1 MNREIA
7 IRIGEL
13 GKTYPVEVNKA
24 GGWLLGAIALG
35 TIALALGA
43 WQVLSSAR
51 IYPKLLYQ
59 KQKASLLRERLTRLR
74 NESGPVRTE
83 VAALDSVRTLI
94 ASRFGQSDTTLAKND
109 VRWSNARTL
118 DALFPDPSGE
128 ETWARSM
135 EDLGER
141 AYLVR
146 SDLARHGK
154 SAKDL
159 VDKLAATPSIAPA
172 RGQVSS
178 GFGWRLHPVL
188 GVFMMHAGQ
197 DITGPIGLS
206 VVATAQGKV
215 VTREFSSSFGNYVVL
230 DHGDGIRTLYAH
242 LSAFRCD
249 LGQDVRRGEEIGL
262 MGSTGRSTGPHV
274 HYEIHQSLKPLDPLP
289 WILPTVL
296 VP

>member
-1 MNREIA
+1 MA
-7 IRIGEL
+7 
-13 GKTYPVEVNKA
+13 A
-24 GGWLLGAIALG
+24 GRHRHRRDRLG
-35 TIALALGA
+35 TGA
-43 WQVLSSAR
+43 WQVLASAR

-59 KQKASLLRERLTRLR
+59 KQKGSLLHERLKRLR
-74 NESGPVRTE
+74 SESDPVHSE
-83 VAALDSVRTLI
+83 VAALDSASTLI
-94 ASRFGQSDTTLAKND
+94 SSRFGQSDSSVAQTVA
-109 VRWSNARTL
+109 RWSNARTL

-128 ETWARSM
+128 EAWARSL

-141 AYLVR
+141 ATVVR
-146 SDLARHGK
+146 EGLTKHITA
-154 SAKDL
+154 AKRIM
-159 VDKLAATPSIAPA
+159 DKLEATPSIAPA

-188 GVFMMHAGQ
+188 GVFMMHGGQ
-197 DITGPIGLS
+197 DITGPIGLT
-206 VVATAQGKV
+206 VVATARGKV

-242 LSAFRCD
+242 LSAFRCE

>member
-1 MNREIA
+1 MKREIS

-13 GKTYPVEVNKA
+13 GKAYPVQLSKA
-24 GGWLLGAIALG
+24 GGWLLGAIAIG
-35 TIALALGA
+35 VIALALGA
-43 WQVLSSAR
+43 WQVLASAR

-59 KQKASLLRERLTRLR
+59 KQKGSLLHERLKRLR
-74 NESGPVRTE
+74 SESDPVHSE
-83 VAALDSVRTLI
+83 VAALDSASTLI
-94 ASRFGQSDTTLAKND
+94 SSRFGQSDSSVAQTVA
-109 VRWSNARTL
+109 RWSNARTL

-128 ETWARSM
+128 EAWARSL

-141 AYLVR
+141 ATVVR
-146 SDLARHGK
+146 EGLTKHITA
-154 SAKDL
+154 AKRIM
-159 VDKLAATPSIAPA
+159 DKLEATPSIAPA

-188 GVFMMHAGQ
+188 GVFMMHGGQ
-197 DITGPIGLS
+197 DITGPIGLT
-206 VVATAQGKV
+206 VVATARGKV

-242 LSAFRCD
+242 LSAFRCE